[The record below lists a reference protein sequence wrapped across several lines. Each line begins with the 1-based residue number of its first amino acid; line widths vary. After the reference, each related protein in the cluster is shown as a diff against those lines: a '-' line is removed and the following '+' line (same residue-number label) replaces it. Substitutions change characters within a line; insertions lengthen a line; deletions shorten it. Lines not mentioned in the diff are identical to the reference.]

1 LGLSILIFRFLY
13 RKTVFLGYPIFI
25 AKRIIFNA
33 QPSFSRFIIRLAI
46 AATALSVATMVIT
59 LSMVNGFQRAVAE
72 KVFSFWGHARVQPV
86 NPFQTVV
93 TDDEGFVLTDSVLD
107 AIKTVPDMQ
116 RFHAFAVKSVV
127 LKKAGQFEG
136 VLLKGVDHHFE
147 TNAFSPFLKEGSFM
161 PLSDTVI
168 SNGIVLSQQIAQ
180 RMELKP
186 GDTLQCFFIR
196 NGQDIR
202 SRSMVVSGLFKTGIE
217 EYDKNFAI
225 SDIGFLQKLNLWEK
239 DIIGGLEVYFDE
251 PAKALKNAGTLS
263 DNLPL
268 KLTAIPI
275 QEIYPSIFDWLAIQD
290 QTKTIV
296 VITMLIVAIINLIT
310 CLLILV
316 MERTRM
322 VGILKSLGMENPKIS
337 LIFWYYA
344 GWIAVVGIGLGLL
357 LGVGLCFLQQLTGF
371 IKMDEATY
379 YVAQAPVAMD
389 ALQIAGVAVISFI
402 VCLLAI
408 RLPLFYVQRISPV
421 KAIRFE

>member
-1 LGLSILIFRFLY
+1 LGLPILIFCFLY
-13 RKTVFLGYPIFI
+13 RKTIFLGYPLFI

-59 LSMVNGFQRAVAE
+59 LSLVNGFQRAVAE
-72 KVFSFWGHARVQPV
+72 KVFSFWGHARVQEV
-86 NPFQTVV
+86 NPFITVI
-93 TDDEGFVLTDSVLD
+93 TDDEGFALNDSIEN
-107 AIKTVPDMQ
+107 AIKTVPEV
-116 RFHAFAVKSVV
+116 RRYHAFAVKSVV
-127 LKKAGQFEG
+127 LKRAGQFEG
-136 VLLKGVDHHFE
+136 VLLKGVDHRFDKS
-147 TNAFSPFLKEGSFM
+147 AFHPFMKDGAFM
-161 PLSDTVI
+161 SLTDTAF
-168 SNGIVLSQQIAQ
+168 SNGIVLSELIAQ

-202 SRSMVVSGLFKTGIE
+202 SRPMILSGIFKTGIE
-217 EYDKNFAI
+217 EYDKNFAL
-225 SDIGFLQKLNLWEK
+225 SDIGFLRRLNLWEG
-239 DIIGGLEVYFDE
+239 DIVGGLEVYIDKPEEAFSVAE
-251 PAKALKNAGTLS
+251 AMS
-263 DNLPL
+263 ERLPM
-268 KLTAIPI
+268 KLTAIPM

-322 VGILKSLGMENPKIS
+322 VGVLKALGMENPKIS
-337 LIFWYYA
+337 RIFWFYA
-344 GWIAVVGIGLGLL
+344 AWIAIIGIGLGLL
-357 LGVGLCFLQQLTGF
+357 LGVGLCLLQQATGF

-379 YVAQAPVAMD
+379 YVSQAPVHMD
-389 ALQIAGVAVISFI
+389 ILQIAGVVLVSFL

-408 RLPLFYVQRISPV
+408 RLPLFYVQRISPI